1 MLSAYEQ
8 ERLDNIARNQAFLDA
23 IGLGEAKPAL
33 TPKKKVTKRSRD
45 DTDDDDEGPTE
56 PTRKSARVAKL
67 DPEHGQLTDE
77 FCIAEERGL
86 LRSKR
91 ARAEPT
97 KAYSEIQAEEDA
109 ERREASLQRAAAKRK
124 ALEDA
129 ERRRLQEKQRQTIA
143 LQHANRVLMQQQ
155 RVNTPIVLP
164 PSQPVTTNVKPGA
177 RYPVKGETAVCPLC
191 NGLFVLKKPKY
202 CPVEQKWMPSEFRK
216 HTCVS
221 VHAIM
226 PTD

>member
-1 MLSAYEQ
+1 MAAAADGLRLHRATPVGYLNTARWGGPLICLSVS
-8 ERLDNIARNQAFLDA
+8 D
-23 IGLGEAKPAL
+23 
-33 TPKKKVTKRSRD
+33 RSRPSND
-45 DTDDDDEGPTE
+45 HSLAKEG
-56 PTRKSARVAKL
+56 SKL

-129 ERRRLQEKQRQTIA
+129 ERQRVQEKQRQTIA
-143 LQHANRVLMQQQ
+143 LQHANRALMQQQ
-155 RVNTPIVLP
+155 RVNMPIVLP
-164 PSQPVTTNVKPGA
+164 PAQPVATSVKPGA

-191 NGLFVLKKPKY
+191 NGSSCTPY
-202 CPVEQKWMPSEFRK
+202 
-216 HTCVS
+216 
-221 VHAIM
+221 
-226 PTD
+226 

>member
-23 IGLGEAKPAL
+23 IGLGDDKPAL
-33 TPKKKVTKRSRD
+33 IPKKKVTKRCRD
-45 DTDDDDEGPTE
+45 DADDDDVLPAE

-67 DPEHGQLTDE
+67 DPEHGELTDE
-77 FCIAEERGL
+77 FCTAEERGL
-86 LRSKR
+86 IRSKR
-91 ARAEPT
+91 AMTEPA

-129 ERRRLQEKQRQTIA
+129 ERRRVQEKQRQTMA
-143 LQHANRVLMQQQ
+143 LQHANRALIQQQ
-155 RVNTPIVLP
+155 RVNMPIVLP
-164 PSQPVTTNVKPGA
+164 PTLTVATNVKPGA

-226 PTD
+226 PTY